1 MYLLLHCKYIY
12 IYTLEKSTIK
22 APLFIHALRVKLITY
37 PYVEKKGS
45 ITKAKWDRN
54 GNGCTTTS
62 SLCIGESTYQHT
74 KCSV

>member
-1 MYLLLHCKYIY
+1 MYSLLHCKY

-45 ITKAKWDRN
+45 KRQSGLEN
-54 GNGCTTTS
+54 GHGCTLTS
-62 SLCIGESTYQHT
+62 SIEEST
-74 KCSV
+74 